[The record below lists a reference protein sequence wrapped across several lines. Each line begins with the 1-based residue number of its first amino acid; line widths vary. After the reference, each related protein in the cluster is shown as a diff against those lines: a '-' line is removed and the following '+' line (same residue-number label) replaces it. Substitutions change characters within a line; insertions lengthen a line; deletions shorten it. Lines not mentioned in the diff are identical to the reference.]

1 MSLKRS
7 KTTHSSVENRIEGVK
22 HMLEVI
28 LTKVSTIE
36 SKCEGIDRRM
46 DELEATATVS
56 ATVAAAAA
64 QVTSSTPVPENNLI
78 PLPRGNV
85 GKAEAL
91 KLLQTSLEDE
101 DEASVL
107 EMLNYLDRK
116 ALLVCQSFANVDNNS
131 NRTWREVLAEDK
143 NSMQQQIL
151 TYAVASYPQ
160 LGFLEGCVDLWT
172 ITALIQP
179 KWSSISTHA
188 RRKRKIQDLE
198 EENQKLREQ

>member
-7 KTTHSSVENRIEGVK
+7 KTTHSSVENSIEGIK

-28 LTKVSTIE
+28 LTKVSSIE
-36 SKCEGIDRRM
+36 SKCEGFDRRL
-46 DELEATATVS
+46 DELEATVAT
-56 ATVAAAAA
+56 AAAAA
-64 QVTSSTPVPENNLI
+64 QVNSSTPAPKNNLI

-85 GKAEAL
+85 GKAEVL

-107 EMLNYLDRK
+107 EMLNCLDRE
-116 ALLVCQSFANVDNNS
+116 ALLVYQSFANVDNNS
-131 NRTWREVLAEDK
+131 KRTWREVLAEDK
-143 NSMQQQIL
+143 NSMKQQVL

-160 LGFLEGCVDLWT
+160 LGFLEGCVDLWP

-179 KWSSISTHA
+179 KWSLMSTHA
-188 RRKRKIQDLE
+188 RRKR
-198 EENQKLREQ
+198 